1 MLWQISV
8 AIIAVAFAVL
18 VVFLIKTLKTAQE
31 SLDNV
36 SKTLKEVQGTIDEL
50 GYEVKQTV
58 RHANEI
64 TVDVEHKMKQI
75 DPVMVSVKNLGEVL
89 AEVTGAAKQVSSTV
103 MSKFQHK
110 KESGNVVRS
119 SRVAEKQASEVK
131 ALPAA
136 GGTSAGIVTPSLA
149 HHENST
155 SKKWLNYVD
164 IAADTWN
171 KIRR

>member
-1 MLWQISV
+1 MLWEISV
-8 AIIAVAFAVL
+8 AIIAIAFAVL
-18 VVFLIKTLKTAQE
+18 VFFLIKTLKTAQE

-58 RHANEI
+58 RHANDI
-64 TVDVEHKMKQI
+64 TADVEHKMKQI
-75 DPVMVSVKNLGEVL
+75 DPVMTSVKNLGDVL
-89 AEVTGAAKQVSSTV
+89 TEVTAAAKQVSSTV
-103 MSKFQHK
+103 INKFQHK
-110 KESGNVVRS
+110 KEPGNVVRS
-119 SRVAEKQASEVK
+119 SRDMERKASEVK
-131 ALPAA
+131 ALPAV
-136 GGTSAGIVTPSLA
+136 GGTSAGIVTPNLA
-149 HHENST
+149 HHETSS

>member
-18 VVFLIKTLKTAQE
+18 VFFLIKTLKSAQE

-36 SKTLKEVQGTIDEL
+36 SKTLKEVQGTIEEL

-58 RHANEI
+58 RHANDI

-75 DPVMVSVKNLGEVL
+75 DPVMTSVKNLGEVL
-89 AEVTGAAKQVSSTV
+89 EEVTAAAKQVSSTV
-103 MSKFQHK
+103 MNKFQQK
-110 KESGNVVRS
+110 KESR
-119 SRVAEKQASEVK
+119 RAERRNKAEGKYVSDVK

-136 GGTSAGIVTPSLA
+136 GGTSSGIVTPSLS
-149 HHENST
+149 HHDNST
-155 SKKWLNYVD
+155 NKKWLNYVD

-171 KIRR
+171 RMRR